1 MTEPDPNIPVVDVR
15 SAGIT
20 RGRTRVLDGI
30 DLTLERGELLT
41 VVGPSGAGKSTLLS
55 LLSGLIAPTTGTIR
69 RPEDTGGSTRTVFQQ
84 PHLLPWRTAAEN
96 VRLGLEYRANRSTTG
111 AAHSVSSDPDA
122 AVTALLHDLGIG
134 SLADRLPD
142 QLSGGQAQRVAI
154 ARAVAAHPTLLLL
167 DEPFSSLDPLTRAD
181 AQAWLRR
188 VHEQRNLTTVL
199 VTHDLAEAALLGD
212 RVAVL
217 RGGRP
222 GLEFLDATGD
232 RVTLE
237 SELLA
242 RFADDITDEAHSEAE
257 STASTRR
264 SRTRREFLTL
274 AGAGTLVALP
284 VVAGALGRPGDA
296 TASLVPKS
304 TGTKLADTLRI
315 GYLPIT
321 DAAPLLLAHDGGE
334 FAQRNIQTPK
344 PTLFRGWAPLIE
356 ALQSGSVD
364 VVHLLMPAAMQ
375 LRYEAKV
382 PVKVLAWNHVNGSAI
397 TVAPRITEVAQLAG
411 TTVAVPGWYSIHNV
425 VLQQLLRDAGL
436 TAVINQKPD
445 AAAGTVQ
452 LVVLAPADM
461 PTALGAG
468 SVSGYIVAEPFCA
481 VAEVQGIGRI
491 LRFTGDVWRE
501 HACCVTV
508 VREELVT
515 SSPDLAQR
523 AADAVVAA
531 QLRIRK
537 DRKAA
542 AERLSAGGYLPQKP
556 AAIAKVLVEHDDHAY
571 VEDGAVQHPDWD
583 QPRIGFQ
590 PYAYPSY
597 TEELV
602 RQMRLTAIDADT
614 DWLDRIE
621 PGDVHQDLVATTIN
635 SRAIDAAGGLA
646 AFGASRTR
654 REQVQP

>member
-1 MTEPDPNIPVVDVR
+1 MTESDPNNPVVDVR
-15 SAGIT
+15 SAGVV
-20 RGRTRVLDGI
+20 RGGNRVLDGI
-30 DLTLERGELLT
+30 DLTLDRGELLT

-55 LLSGLIAPTTGTIR
+55 LLSGLIEPASGSVR
-69 RPEDTGGSTRTVFQQ
+69 RPEDAGGSTRTVFQQ

-96 VRLGLEYRANRSTTG
+96 VRLGLEYRANRGSDAGTASTDE
-111 AAHSVSSDPDA
+111 SVA
-122 AVTALLHDLGIG
+122 ALLRDLGIG
-134 SLADRLPD
+134 ALAERYPD

-167 DEPFSSLDPLTRAD
+167 DEPFSALDPLTRAD

-188 VHEQRNLTTVL
+188 VHEHRGLTTVL

-217 RGGRP
+217 RTGRP
-222 GLEFLDATGD
+222 GLEILDAEGD
-232 RVTLE
+232 RVGLE

-242 RFADDITDEAHSEAE
+242 RFADDIADEPEQAGSP
-257 STASTRR
+257 ASARR
-264 SRTRREFLTL
+264 DRTRREFLTL
-274 AGAGTLVALP
+274 AGAGALVALP
-284 VVAGALGRPGDA
+284 VVAGALNRPADA
-296 TASLVPKS
+296 TAAPDPARKKS
-304 TGTKLADTLRI
+304 DTLRI

-334 FAQRNIQTPK
+334 FAQRGIRTPK
-344 PTLFRGWAPLIE
+344 PTLFRGWAPLVE

-364 VVHLLMPAAMQ
+364 IVHLLMPAAMQ

-397 TVAPRITEVAQLAG
+397 TVAPHITEVAQLAG

-445 AAAGTVQ
+445 VAAGTVQ

-508 VREELVT
+508 VREDLVEGN
-515 SSPDLAQR
+515 PDLAQR

-542 AERLSAGGYLPQKP
+542 AERLSAGGYLPQAP

-571 VEDGAVQHPDWD
+571 VDDGAVKHPGWD

-614 DWLDRIE
+614 AWLGRIE
-621 PGDVHQDLVATTIN
+621 PAEVHADLVATRIN

-646 AFGASRTR
+646 VFGAAATR
-654 REQVQP
+654 KEQVQP

>member
-1 MTEPDPNIPVVDVR
+1 MTEPDPRSPVVDVQ
-15 SAGIT
+15 AACVV
-20 RGRTRVLDGI
+20 RGRNRVLDGI
-30 DLTLERGELLT
+30 DLTLRRGELLT

-55 LLSGLIAPTTGTIR
+55 LLSGLIAPASGTVR
-69 RPEDTGGSTRTVFQQ
+69 RPEDAGGSTRTVFQQ

-96 VRLGLEYRANRSTTG
+96 VRLGLEYRANHG
-111 AAHSVSSDPDA
+111 PDA
-122 AVTALLHDLGIG
+122 GTSGTDESVAALLQDLGIR

-167 DEPFSSLDPLTRAD
+167 DEPFSALDPLTRAD

-188 VHEQRNLTTVL
+188 VHEQRGLTTVL

-217 RGGRP
+217 RAGRP
-222 GLEFLDATGD
+222 GLEILDAGGD
-232 RVTLE
+232 RVQLE
-237 SELLA
+237 SELLT
-242 RFADDITDEAHSEAE
+242 RFADDIADDEGAG
-257 STASTRR
+257 TPASARHA
-264 SRTRREFLTL
+264 RTRREFLTL
-274 AGAGTLVALP
+274 AGAGALVALP
-284 VVAGALGRPGDA
+284 VVAGALNRPADA
-296 TASLVPKS
+296 SAAPAKERTP
-304 TGTKLADTLRI
+304 TDTLRI

-334 FAQRNIQTPK
+334 FAQRGIRTPK
-344 PTLFRGWAPLIE
+344 PTLFRGWAPLVE

-364 VVHLLMPAAMQ
+364 IVHLLMPAAMQ

-397 TVAPRITEVAQLAG
+397 TVAPRIEDVAGLAG

-445 AAAGTVQ
+445 AAARTVQ

-481 VAEVQGIGRI
+481 VAEVQGVGRI

-508 VREELVT
+508 VREDLVI
-515 SSPDLAQR
+515 SDPDLAQR

-542 AERLSAGGYLPQKP
+542 AARLSAGGYLPQAP

-571 VEDGAVQHPDWD
+571 VEDGAVRHPDWD

-614 DWLDRIE
+614 AWLGRIDPAE
-621 PGDVHQDLVATTIN
+621 VHDDLVATRIN
-635 SRAIDAAGGLA
+635 RRAIDAAGGMA
-646 AFGASRTR
+646 VFGAVVTR
-654 REQVQP
+654 KELVQP